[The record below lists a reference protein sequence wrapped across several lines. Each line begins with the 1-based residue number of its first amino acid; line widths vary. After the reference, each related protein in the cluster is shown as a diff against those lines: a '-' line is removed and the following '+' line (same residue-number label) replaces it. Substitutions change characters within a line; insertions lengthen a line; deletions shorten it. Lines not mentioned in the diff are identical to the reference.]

1 VLPTE
6 SRRRKYRTVPNLAVF
21 DLERLFGSLE
31 LLASVSGAFYDSPK
45 RVSNSHDLGVVV
57 SLTGA
62 AFLFVKGFND
72 CR

>member
-1 VLPTE
+1 M
-6 SRRRKYRTVPNLAVF
+6 AVF
-21 DLERLFGSLE
+21 DLERVFGGLE

-45 RVSNSHDLGVVV
+45 LVSNSHDPGVVV